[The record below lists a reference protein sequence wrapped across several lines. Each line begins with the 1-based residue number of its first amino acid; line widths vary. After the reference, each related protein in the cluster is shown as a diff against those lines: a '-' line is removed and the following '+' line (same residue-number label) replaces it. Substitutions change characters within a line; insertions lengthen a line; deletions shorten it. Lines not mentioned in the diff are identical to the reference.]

1 MTSTLHSIA
10 TEYAAR
16 TSRTGIRG
24 NVMWESD
31 RDRLTHAFMLA
42 VADILEQS
50 QMAEGPLALAASGRQ
65 VEALEQRLEALQS
78 GEMPW

>member
-31 RDRLTHAFMLA
+31 RDWLTHAFMLA
-42 VADILEQS
+42 VADILEL
-50 QMAEGPLALAASGRQ
+50 AEGTLALAASGRQ
-65 VEALEQRLEALQS
+65 VEILERQLDDARR
-78 GEMPW
+78 GEETV

>member
-42 VADILEQS
+42 VADILEL
-50 QMAEGPLALAASGRQ
+50 AEGTLALAASGRQ
-65 VEALEQRLEALQS
+65 VEILERQLDDARR
-78 GEMPW
+78 GEETV